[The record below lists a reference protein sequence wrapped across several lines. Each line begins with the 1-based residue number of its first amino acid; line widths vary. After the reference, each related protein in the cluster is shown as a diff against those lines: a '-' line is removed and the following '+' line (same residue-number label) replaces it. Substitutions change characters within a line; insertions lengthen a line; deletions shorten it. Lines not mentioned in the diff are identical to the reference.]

1 MRSSSSG
8 ACSSAT
14 SRCRPGAS
22 AACASRSAR
31 RARTTGSSP
40 RSRASSP
47 RHPKAPRAP
56 SPRGRSTTGSRPLL
70 LLDAASLLYRA
81 YHAVPELR
89 AADGTKVHAAMG
101 FLNFVSRLLP
111 DRKPGRFFAALDNDW
126 RPAFRVD
133 ALPMYKTQ
141 RVAGPDDPPDD
152 VGLQFPIL
160 LEIFD
165 AVGLSYAE
173 ADGFEAEDVIATIAA
188 QTDERVEVVT
198 GDRDLFA
205 IVRDP
210 RGKVLYTLRGVSEL
224 AEVDEGWVTKKYG
237 IPGDRY
243 LDYALMRG
251 DPSDGLPGVAGIG
264 EKTASQ
270 ILRQYGSLDAALA
283 APDLN
288 ASIRVRLKRS
298 ADYLE
303 AARRVVAP
311 VADAPVRGGDG
322 AIPNAPHDPARAR
335 ALGERYRLSASVDRL
350 IAALPSVP

>member
-1 MRSSSSG
+1 M
-8 ACSSAT
+8 AD
-14 SRCRPGAS
+14 
-22 AACASRSAR
+22 
-31 RARTTGSSP
+31 
-40 RSRASSP
+40 
-47 RHPKAPRAP
+47 
-56 SPRGRSTTGSRPLL
+56 RPLL

-81 YHAVPELR
+81 YHAVPEMR

-111 DRKPGRFFAALDNDW
+111 DRKPGRFYIALDHDW
-126 RPAFRVD
+126 RPAFRVE
-133 ALPMYKTQ
+133 ALPTYKTH
-141 RVAGPDDPPDD
+141 RLAGPDDEPDD
-152 VGLQFPIL
+152 VGLQFPII

-165 AVGLSYAE
+165 AIGLSYAE
-173 ADGFEAEDVIATIAA
+173 AEGFEAEDVIATIAA
-188 QTDERVEVVT
+188 HTAERVEVVT

-210 RGKVLYTLRGVSEL
+210 RVKVLYTLRGVSEL
-224 AEVDEGWVTKKYG
+224 AEVDEGWITQKYG

-264 EKTASQ
+264 DKTASD
-270 ILRQYGSLDAALA
+270 ILRRYGSLDAAIA

-288 ASIRVRLKRS
+288 PAIRAKLNRS
-298 ADYLE
+298 AEYLA

-311 VADAPVRGGDG
+311 VADAPIRGGEG
-322 AIPNAPHDPARAR
+322 AVPSVPRDAERAR
-335 ALGERYRLSASVDRL
+335 ALGDRYSLRGAVDRL

>member
-1 MRSSSSG
+1 M
-8 ACSSAT
+8 AD
-14 SRCRPGAS
+14 
-22 AACASRSAR
+22 
-31 RARTTGSSP
+31 
-40 RSRASSP
+40 
-47 RHPKAPRAP
+47 
-56 SPRGRSTTGSRPLL
+56 RPLL

-111 DRKPGRFFAALDNDW
+111 DRKPGRFYIALDHDW
-126 RPAFRVD
+126 RPAFRVE
-133 ALPMYKTQ
+133 ALPTYKTH
-141 RVAGPDDPPDD
+141 RLAGPDDEPDD
-152 VGLQFPIL
+152 VGLQFPII

-165 AVGLSYAE
+165 AIGLSYAE
-173 ADGFEAEDVIATIAA
+173 AEGFEAEDVIATIAA
-188 QTDERVEVVT
+188 HTAERVEVVT

-210 RGKVLYTLRGVSEL
+210 RVKVLYTLRGVSEL
-224 AEVDEGWVTKKYG
+224 AEVDESWITQKYG

-264 EKTASQ
+264 DKTASD
-270 ILRQYGSLDAALA
+270 ILRRYGSLDAAIA

-288 ASIRVRLKRS
+288 PAIRVKLNRS
-298 ADYLE
+298 AEYLA

-311 VADAPVRGGDG
+311 VADAPIRGGDG
-322 AIPNAPHDPARAR
+322 GVPSAARDAERAR
-335 ALGERYRLSASVDRL
+335 ALGDRYSLRGAVDRL